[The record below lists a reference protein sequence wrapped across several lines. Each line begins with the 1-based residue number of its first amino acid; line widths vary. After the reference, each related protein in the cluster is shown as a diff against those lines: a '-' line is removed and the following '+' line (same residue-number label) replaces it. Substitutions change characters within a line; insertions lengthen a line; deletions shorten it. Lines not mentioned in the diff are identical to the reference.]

1 MSMSPSQTRHLMLP
15 SRRTEMAVWPTR
27 RTLAWMERTV
37 RRRLPLFVGMLL
49 GRTQQVTHPPF
60 GKKAR
65 PASPISIKS
74 NFPSPD
80 LPSDLYDDLVEDE
93 MSFTFSMG
101 DRRASVVVTGPLGPR
116 VPCCGQTFPS
126 DVSFLST
133 DTGSIESLAE
143 SLNRPTSHDGFV
155 QKLTHMAIRGQSSC
169 LSMDLARLQLKIAL
183 ATYMDRV
190 DDFETEH
197 TLIHQTLHEISLP
210 TAIPI
215 WYESNRKIEQMSMRR
230 LPQIAGVVGDNLS
243 LLRPYT
249 KHLKA
254 VRCIED
260 LQSLEARVDQIF
272 SFGHRGTQPP
282 LFPPS
287 TMNIFQ
293 PFATRSFSN
302 ISWGLYDKENRDND
316 STRVYIMGVGAA
328 DLMWAKDKPR
338 RVEMIQDKSQAS
350 IANREADEVWIHKE
364 PPSFNPV
371 TSKCRQNFRA
381 TLRLKQTQEFMMG
394 IRTGRGVDAEVP
406 NSALASPSCGNYL
419 AVHTKTHFP
428 NTLLA
433 ALISPLPTS
442 SSPTEQPHL
451 PSSHTMSKLAL
462 QGVPWRRSAYM
473 DRRAAALGEEECFA
487 SDEWM
492 KFDGGPGDSG
502 NGNERHRTRSRGA
515 WEAGMY
521 QMLVSLILLR
531 LRPNKSQLNSVF
543 HLRRLR
549 CGRRMDSERDKRFQQ
564 QGRIDHARLVP
575 FRAKSELLRFCCGT
589 FRYPD
594 VHTS

>member
-1 MSMSPSQTRHLMLP
+1 MSMSPSQTRHLNATISAHGDGRLANKENTGMDGTYRPP
-15 SRRTEMAVWPTR
+15 SPTSIRRNALGKNP
-27 RTLAWMERTV
+27 ASV
-37 RRRLPLFVGMLL
+37 RGLTFLKCRS
-49 GRTQQVTHPPF
+49 THPPF

-155 QKLTHMAIRGQSSC
+155 QKLTHMAIRGQSSR

-215 WYESNRKIEQMSMRR
+215 WYESNRKIERMSMRR

-272 SFGHRGTQPP
+272 
-282 LFPPS
+282 
-287 TMNIFQ
+287 

-371 TSKCRQNFRA
+371 TSKCRQNFQA
-381 TLRLKQTQEFMMG
+381 TLQLKQTQEFMMG
-394 IRTGRGVDAEVP
+394 ICTGRGVDAEVP

-451 PSSHTMSKLAL
+451 P
-462 QGVPWRRSAYM
+462 
-473 DRRAAALGEEECFA
+473 
-487 SDEWM
+487 
-492 KFDGGPGDSG
+492 
-502 NGNERHRTRSRGA
+502 
-515 WEAGMY
+515 
-521 QMLVSLILLR
+521 
-531 LRPNKSQLNSVF
+531 
-543 HLRRLR
+543 
-549 CGRRMDSERDKRFQQ
+549 
-564 QGRIDHARLVP
+564 
-575 FRAKSELLRFCCGT
+575 
-589 FRYPD
+589 
-594 VHTS
+594 